1 MKWLIAS
8 PVVLCKC
15 LLDEMG
21 MPSSGRRNK
30 IGSLHGPMN
39 NEWLNGT
46 HPAMLAAHGF
56 NSDVQLPYRLP
67 ICAETIT
74 CDGKCLESVDEDE
87 MILASQL
94 AQDAQA
100 GYACD
105 YCNKRQHMA
114 FSGAKECLRGSEAS
128 GSAWR
133 MHGHTVR

>member
-1 MKWLIAS
+1 MQMLTGRNGHAVIRQAQQDRQPS
-8 PVVLCKC
+8 RT
-15 LLDEMG
+15 DEQ
-21 MPSSGRRNK
+21 RVA
-30 IGSLHGPMN
+30 
-39 NEWLNGT
+39 EWHT

>member
-1 MKWLIAS
+1 MIQEHRQHHIHIPNEKGERLPLTHCRRKDNPKVCKADFPRTKWLTAS

-46 HPAMLAAHGF
+46 PPAMLAAHGF
-56 NSDVQLPYRLP
+56 NSDVQLPYHLP

-74 CDGKCLESVDEDE
+74 CDGKCLESVDEE
-87 MILASQL
+87 
-94 AQDAQA
+94 
-100 GYACD
+100 
-105 YCNKRQHMA
+105 R
-114 FSGAKECLRGSEAS
+114 
-128 GSAWR
+128 
-133 MHGHTVR
+133 